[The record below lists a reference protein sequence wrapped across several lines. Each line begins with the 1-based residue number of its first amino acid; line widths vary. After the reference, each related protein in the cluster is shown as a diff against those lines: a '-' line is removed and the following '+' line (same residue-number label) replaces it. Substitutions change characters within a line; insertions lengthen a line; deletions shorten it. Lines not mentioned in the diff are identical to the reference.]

1 MNTKELRKQLGVSQD
16 RFAAMLLMT
25 PMSVK
30 RWESGKSKPSPL
42 AMEALKKLAE
52 ENQNNEED
60 YSRSMF

>member
-1 MNTKELRKQLGVSQD
+1 
-16 RFAAMLLMT
+16 MLLMT